1 MKNKIEK
8 VIGLIPS
15 RLRSKRLPMKALLPI
30 NGVPLVIHTYR
41 RAKMSKILDELLIC
55 CDDKK
60 IANISK
66 KNKAKFIMTSVHHNN
81 GTERIFEAYLKLKV
95 KAKLIIDI
103 QGDEPL
109 ISPHHIDEVAK
120 FHLKNLDADIILPVL
135 KIKNTN
141 NTNIVKIVTDKKNN
155 VLYLSR
161 AGIPYEFKS
170 KSKYLK
176 KHLSIV
182 SFKPEALEKF
192 AKHKK
197 TNLEKIEDIELLRA
211 LEIGL
216 KIKTLEL
223 EGDSFSVD
231 VVEDYEKAKNI
242 MKKDKI
248 FKKYNDN

>member
-1 MKNKIEK
+1 MKNKSEK
-8 VIGLIPS
+8 IIGLIPS

-41 RAKMSKILDELLIC
+41 RANMSKILDKLLIC

-60 IANISK
+60 IMNVAK
-66 KNKAKFIMTSVHHNN
+66 KYSAKSVLTSVHHSN
-81 GTERIFEAYLKLKV
+81 GTERIYEAYLKLKI

-109 ISPHHIDEVAK
+109 ISPNHIDEVVQ
-120 FHLKNLDADIILPVL
+120 FHLKNQDADIILPIL
-135 KIKNTN
+135 KVKNVN
-141 NTNIVKIVTDKKNN
+141 NTNVIKVVTDKKNN

-161 AGIPYEFKS
+161 AAIPYEFKD
-170 KSKYLK
+170 KIKYLK

-192 AKHKK
+192 VKHKK

-216 KIKTLEL
+216 KIKTIEL

-231 VVEDYEKAKNI
+231 VFEDYVKAKNF